1 MLTDEL
7 QAEKRRENEE
17 SLQRFQDEVRHRV
30 AQKAHL
36 FKKRQQ
42 LQTDPVVKK
51 KKLDSNEVL
60 IMFLSPQIPT

>member
-51 KKLDSNEVL
+51 KKKNLTQ
-60 IMFLSPQIPT
+60 MK

>member
-51 KKLDSNEVL
+51 KLDSNEVL
-60 IMFLSPQIPT
+60 IISPQIPT